1 MKTLKGHALRPIR
14 DIRNQACFRFNFTN
28 TIWKKSLGGLTRSAR
43 KTDRKCLLLHF
54 CKTKIGLQCYA
65 ALTSEE
71 QKRLFRLPRQLL
83 QMCFTRLKLDF
94 WSVQCAHFMGVNF
107 QMLTLLLEAW
117 FASLEHDTSSSSS
130 SSLANKS
137 WQIRKLFYWTEN
149 AIQMPIVNGGFSSVT
164 AAEELLHK

>member
-1 MKTLKGHALRPIR
+1 MKTLKGSRLETKTWH
-14 DIRNQACFRFNFTN
+14 
-28 TIWKKSLGGLTRSAR
+28 KKSGLILLTRSVK
-43 KTDRKCLLLHF
+43 KTDRKC
-54 CKTKIGLQCYA
+54 KTEIGLQCYA

-130 SSLANKS
+130 SSLANNS